1 MLYNK
6 RKANAI
12 EFYAENGYNTMRGI
26 MNKKQNKLAGIE
38 KEIRGIKQQLVSIGE
53 MRPGSLTRQYHS
65 PKDKKGAFYQLS
77 YTHNMRSRTDYV
89 RKEFV
94 DDLKQQIKNYKRFK
108 KLMKRWVDISI
119 EYSKL
124 KLDTTIKNMR
134 S

>member
-1 MLYNK
+1 MD
-6 RKANAI
+6 
-12 EFYAENGYNTMRGI
+12 
-26 MNKKQNKLAGIE
+26 KKQNRLADIE
-38 KEIRGIKQQLVSIGE
+38 KEIREIKQHLLSIGA

-77 YTHNMRSRTDYV
+77 YTHNMHSRTDYV

-94 DDLKQQIKNYKRFK
+94 DDLKQQIKNYRRFK

-119 EYSKL
+119 EHSKL
-124 KLDTTIKNMR
+124 KLDTTVKNMR

>member
-1 MLYNK
+1 VPNG
-6 RKANAI
+6 RNQVPNG
-12 EFYAENGYNTMRGI
+12 AEYT
-26 MNKKQNKLAGIE
+26 
-38 KEIRGIKQQLVSIGE
+38 
-53 MRPGSLTRQYHS
+53 QYHS

>member
-12 EFYAENGYNTMRGI
+12 EFYAENGYNTVRGI
-26 MNKKQNKLAGIE
+26 MDKKQNKLAGIE
-38 KEIRGIKQQLVSIGE
+38 KEIRGIKQQLLSIGE